1 MEEFDEEVL
10 KYFLKHQGQL
20 FDENVADTL
29 AEAEA
34 FLEDC
39 LAVVCKNF
47 KEVKDYFEESGA
59 DISGMSREEIEDAQE
74 VFALPDGRYLIV
86 ES

>member
-1 MEEFDEEVL
+1 MDEFDEEVL
-10 KYFLKHQGQL
+10 KYFLKHQSQL
-20 FDENVADTL
+20 FDENVAETFE
-29 AEAEA
+29 EAEA

-47 KEVKDYFEESGA
+47 KEVKDYFEDSGA

>member
-10 KYFLKHQGQL
+10 KYFLKHQSQL

-39 LAVVCKNF
+39 LAVVCNNF

-74 VFALPDGRYLIV
+74 VFTLPDGRYLIV

>member
-10 KYFLKHQGQL
+10 KYFLKHQSQL
-20 FDENVADTL
+20 FDENVAETL

-39 LAVVCKNF
+39 LAIVCKNF

-59 DISGMSREEIEDAQE
+59 DISGMNREEIEEAQE
-74 VFALPDGRYLIV
+74 VFTLPDGRYLIV

>member
-10 KYFLKHQGQL
+10 KYFLKHQSQL

-29 AEAEA
+29 TEAEA

-74 VFALPDGRYLIV
+74 VFTLPDGRYLIV